1 MISLQSIK
9 ENEETDLIADV
20 FTAMHDDGYMDD
32 AQYALYS
39 DKPAKAIWATYRYR
53 FLNCCCSETYIN
65 RWKQKFADTAYN
77 LMERYDLI
85 FKAYEALKTDGDITG
100 LTSKSLIASTEESS
114 GHSTDNDDY
123 TNTTE
128 NIPAYADA
136 QDGEWIS
143 ARTKNKGTEAK
154 DYGNK
159 VTGTTTTD
167 SALGLLPAELADRMR
182 KSLFNPYTEYANEFE
197 QMFMPFYADECCG
210 CGCCE

>member
-77 LMERYDLI
+77 LIERYDLI
-85 FKAYEALKTDGDITG
+85 FKAYEAFKTDGDITG
-100 LTSKSLIASTEESS
+100 LTSKSLIASTEERTSHVS
-114 GHSTDNDDY
+114 DDSND
-123 TNTTE
+123 TVTGE

-136 QDGEWIS
+136 QDGEWLND
-143 ARTKNKGTEAK
+143 RTKSDRNATRDGTDKASSS
-154 DYGNK
+154 
-159 VTGTTTTD
+159 VTTD

-210 CGCCE
+210 CGCWE